1 MALNA
6 NVLSLEAIGI
16 FVSLQ
21 LTNVK
26 GYMKNFLLLIILSC
40 VLTIISYSQP
50 GSSAVPFLNIPTS
63 VEANGMGGI
72 STVAN
77 ASSPSAMMFNPAQ
90 LGMHTQSNFFST
102 ELNTSRT
109 EWLPSFNLND
119 LYITNSSF
127 ALGTKLP
134 LSESSTISI
143 GIGYSRLYLNLGKFI
158 LSSEG
163 DPSSAAVFEGHEAS
177 DNFSTGIG
185 IDNGVKIAA
194 GMTLK
199 KITSALSPIG
209 SAQEGGSGTA
219 RLWAMDFG
227 LVGTLPIVPFM
238 ERLDDV
244 AENSAAPFLSVSGA
258 YALNNLGGEVS
269 YIGSQSDP
277 LPRTARLGLSFNA
290 GMMYRANSVLFEL
303 LNVTIARE
311 AENFL
316 FNRFN
321 DGRWEYTGSLIG
333 NINFTQDVLQ
343 AEAHGYVSVR
353 RGFSIGLFETVTIR
367 EGSYQGDGELVYN
380 TSGFSISTLGVSKFI
395 ASFIHERAG
404 FDPVEFFASH
414 LEIRYNHSTYSDHP
428 ILDTTEFDT
437 IVLSFR
443 Y

>member
-1 MALNA
+1 
-6 NVLSLEAIGI
+6 
-16 FVSLQ
+16 
-21 LTNVK
+21 
-26 GYMKNFLLLIILSC
+26 MKNILLLLILFC
-40 VLTIISYSQP
+40 VFPDISLSQP
-50 GSSAVPFLNIPTS
+50 GSSAVPFLTIQTS

-77 ASSPSAMMFNPAQ
+77 ASSPSAMLFNPAQ

-102 ELNTSRT
+102 EVNTQKT
-109 EWLPSFNLND
+109 QWLPSFNLSD

-127 ALGTKLP
+127 VFGTKIP
-134 LSESSTISI
+134 LTERSTISV
-143 GIGYSRLYLNLGKFI
+143 GIGYSRLYLNLGKFV
-158 LSSEG
+158 LTSEG

-177 DNFSTGIG
+177 DNFSGGIG

-199 KITSALSPIG
+199 RITSALSPIG
-209 SAQEGGSGTA
+209 SVQDGGSGTA

-227 LVGTLPIVPFM
+227 LVGTLPIVPFL

-244 AENSAAPFLSVSGA
+244 AENSAAPFVSLSGA
-258 YALNNLGGEVS
+258 YALNNFGGDFS

-290 GMMYRANSVLFEL
+290 GLMYRANSVLFEL

-321 DGRWEYTGSLIG
+321 DGNWEYTGSLIG

-367 EGSYQGDGELVYN
+367 EGSYQGDGEMVYN

-395 ASFIHERAG
+395 ASFIQERVG
-404 FDPVEFFASH
+404 FDPIEFFASH
-414 LEIRYNHSTYSDHP
+414 LEIRYNHSSYSDHP
-428 ILDTTEFDT
+428 ILGGTEFDT
-437 IVLSFR
+437 IVFSLR

>member
-1 MALNA
+1 
-6 NVLSLEAIGI
+6 
-16 FVSLQ
+16 
-21 LTNVK
+21 
-26 GYMKNFLLLIILSC
+26 MKH
-40 VLTIISYSQP
+40 VLTFLIFFAALSITVQSQP
-50 GSSAVPFLNIPTS
+50 GSSAVPFLAIPTS

-77 ASSPSAMMFNPAQ
+77 ASSPSSMLFNPAQ

-102 ELNTSRT
+102 EVNTQKT
-109 EWLPSFNLND
+109 QWLPPFNLSD
-119 LYITNSSF
+119 LYITNSSVTF
-127 ALGTKLP
+127 GMKLP
-134 LSESSTISI
+134 LTERSSFSV
-143 GIGYSRLYLNLGKFI
+143 GLGYSRLYLNLGRFI
-158 LSSEG
+158 VIS
-163 DPSSAAVFEGHEAS
+163 DPSSSSVQSFDGHETS
-177 DNFSTGIG
+177 DNFSGGIG
-185 IDNGVKIAA
+185 IDDGYKIAA

-199 KITSALSPIG
+199 RITSALSPIG

-258 YALNNLGGEVS
+258 YALNNFGGEVS

-277 LPRTARLGLSFNA
+277 LPRTARLGLSVNA
-290 GMMYRANSVLFEL
+290 GMVYRANSIVFTL
-303 LNVTIARE
+303 LDLTIARE

-316 FNRFN
+316 FNRYN
-321 DGRWEYTGSLIG
+321 DGKWEYTGSLIG
-333 NINFTQDVLQ
+333 NINFTKDVLQ

-395 ASFIHERAG
+395 ASFIQERAG
-404 FDPVEFFASH
+404 FDPIEFFAAH
-414 LEIRYNHSTYSDHP
+414 LEIRYNHSSYSDHP
-428 ILDTTEFDT
+428 ILGGTEFDT
-437 IVLSFR
+437 IVLSLR